1 MSKYTTE
8 VRFICETAA
17 GYDQSQG
24 YKKIDEIIADSLDK
38 VFDFDFPIFDESY
51 RSVLETKILR
61 HYYTREIGF
70 ETVGLWK
77 HFMQMRLNEIMPK
90 YNKLYKAESLDF
102 DPFANM
108 DYTVTHEG
116 ESAGTNS
123 NTDTGSLSEDITDD
137 RSSERD
143 WDDTSMDKFSDTP
156 QGAVTNLEN
165 GTYLTNARQIARS
178 GNDDVDEDY
187 TRDRDV
193 TTSNSSNG
201 RFSNTDEYLRHYK
214 GYNGG
219 RTFSELLMVF
229 RDTFINIDLMII
241 DELNDLFMG
250 VW

>member
-17 GYDQSQG
+17 GYDESQG
-24 YKKIDEIIADSLDK
+24 YTKVDEIIANSLDK

-61 HYYTREIGF
+61 HYYTREIGL

-77 HFMQMRLNEIMPK
+77 HFMNMRLNEIMPY
-90 YNKLYKAESLDF
+90 YNKLYNSELLEFNPLYNVKYDIRHDGTSHGTSADVES
-102 DPFANM
+102 
-108 DYTVTHEG
+108 G
-116 ESAGTNS
+116 K
-123 NTDTGSLSEDITDD
+123 LSEDITDD

-165 GTYLTNARQIARS
+165 GSYLTTARQINRS
-178 GNDDVDEDY
+178 GNDDLSEDY
-187 TRDRDV
+187 SRDRDV
-193 TTSNSSNG
+193 TTSNNRNG
-201 RFSNTDEYLRHYK
+201 RFDNTDAYIRHVE
-214 GYNGG
+214 GNNGAVAFSDLLLKF
-219 RTFSELLMVF
+219 RETFL
-229 RDTFINIDLMII
+229 NIDMMII
-241 DELNDLFMG
+241 NELNDLFMG